1 MKTLLALIKRNIK
14 LFFKDKVLFFTSLV
28 TPIILLVLYSTFLAK
43 VYKDVF
49 AQNMP
54 EGTSDSIIN
63 AAVGG
68 QLLSSLLSVCCVT
81 VAFCSNMLMVHDK
94 VTGARRDLTI
104 SPVKRSTLAFA
115 YYCSSLFSTLIICY
129 TATAACFIYIA
140 CMGGYMSVADVFLIL
155 LDVLVL
161 SLFGTAL
168 SSVIHF
174 FLSSQGQ
181 MSEVG
186 TIISAG
192 YGFICGAY
200 MPISQYGKTLGHVMS
215 FLPGT
220 YGTSIL
226 RKHALAGV
234 FAEMETLG
242 WPKGVLAEIKDAVD
256 ANFYFFGHSVSAGV
270 MYAVLLGSVAALL
283 GAYILL
289 QFFSA
294 RKRAK
299 Q

>member
-43 VYKDVF
+43 IYKDVF

-115 YYCSSLFSTLIICY
+115 YYCSSLFSTLIIC
-129 TATAACFIYIA
+129 
-140 CMGGYMSVADVFLIL
+140 
-155 LDVLVL
+155 
-161 SLFGTAL
+161 
-168 SSVIHF
+168 
-174 FLSSQGQ
+174 
-181 MSEVG
+181 
-186 TIISAG
+186 
-192 YGFICGAY
+192 
-200 MPISQYGKTLGHVMS
+200 
-215 FLPGT
+215 
-220 YGTSIL
+220 
-226 RKHALAGV
+226 
-234 FAEMETLG
+234 
-242 WPKGVLAEIKDAVD
+242 
-256 ANFYFFGHSVSAGV
+256 
-270 MYAVLLGSVAALL
+270 
-283 GAYILL
+283 
-289 QFFSA
+289 
-294 RKRAK
+294 
-299 Q
+299 